1 MRFLWGA
8 LAAFSALSLTAAA
21 PGAAHPAGNFSYN
34 RHQFLLDGE
43 PYQIIGGQMDPQRIP
58 PEFWSHRLKMAR
70 AMGLNT
76 IFSYLYWNLHEPRSG
91 TWDFSGRN
99 DVASF
104 FRLAQAEGLKVVLRP
119 GPYIC
124 GERDWGGF
132 PAWLSQVPGMAVR
145 QDNSPF
151 LNAAGAY
158 LDKLGKELGGLQVTH
173 GGPILMTQLENE
185 YGSFGTDKTYLSKLA
200 AALRRNFDVPL
211 YTNDGGGKSYLEG
224 GQLHGVLAVID
235 GDSQSGFA
243 ARDKYVTDPTSL
255 GPQLNGE
262 YYITWIDQW
271 GSDYGHQQI
280 SGSTD
285 AISKAVADL
294 DWTLAGNYSFS
305 IYMFHGGT
313 NFGFENGGMRDD
325 GPLAAVTTSY
335 DYGAPLDESGRPT
348 DLYHALRE
356 MISKYVPAG
365 SIPEIPAMPALAAVP
380 EFALT
385 PAAALFD
392 VDGARTAARVEAD
405 PVSMD
410 ALGQSY
416 GYVLY
421 EHTVAA
427 DVAGKLAIGDGAR
440 DRAIVYVNG
449 ARVGVVDTIYTTP
462 ATVSITLKKGDTLQI
477 LVENLGRVDVR
488 QRLKEQVK
496 GIVGNVSVGCSLL
509 TSWAS
514 RSIPLATLPSKL
526 GAGHKVKQNDSPVF
540 YTGSFDLP
548 KGAAAGDPSSDTFIS
563 VPGGVKGVL
572 WVNGVNLGRYW
583 TIGPQQSLYVPG
595 SMLKASKNE
604 VVLLELEPQPDVKLT
619 AEGIAERKWFNNA
632 DPDAPK

>member
-1 MRFLWGA
+1 MVKFLWGA
-8 LAAFSALSLTAAA
+8 LTALSALSVAVVAQDTYT
-21 PGAAHPAGNFSYN
+21 PGNFSYN
-34 RHQFLLDGE
+34 RHEFLLNGK

-58 PEFWSHRLKMAR
+58 PEFWVHRLKMAR

-76 IFSYLYWNLHEPRSG
+76 IFSYLYWNMHEPRSG
-91 TWDFSGRN
+91 EWDFQGRN
-99 DVASF
+99 DVAAF
-104 FRLAQAEGLKVVLRP
+104 FRLAQQEGLKVVLRP

-145 QDNSPF
+145 QNNGPF
-151 LNAAGAY
+151 LDAAKAY
-158 LDKLGKELGGLQVTH
+158 IDRLGKELGKLQITQ

-185 YGSFGTDKTYLSKLA
+185 YGSFGKDKKYLA
-200 AALRRNFDVPL
+200 AMAAMLRDNFDVCL

-224 GQLHGVLAVID
+224 GQFHGVLAVID

-271 GSDYGHQQI
+271 GSDYAHQQI
-280 SGSTD
+280 SGSQTGI
-285 AISKAVADL
+285 AKAVGDL

-313 NFGFENGGMRDD
+313 NFGFENGGIRDD

-348 DLYHALRE
+348 DVYFKLRE

-365 SIPEIPAMPALAAVP
+365 SIPEVPATPKRATVP
-380 EFALT
+380 EFELK

-392 VDGARTAARVEAD
+392 LQDKATRQAD
-405 PVSMD
+405 DPISMD
-410 ALGQSY
+410 ALGQAY

-421 EHTVAA
+421 EHTVTK
-427 DVAGKLAIGDGAR
+427 DVQGLVAIGDGAR

-449 ARVGVVDTIYTTP
+449 VRTGVVDTIYKTP
-462 ATVSITLKKGDTLQI
+462 SSVKVALKKGDTLRI

-496 GIVGNVSVGCSLL
+496 GIVGNVSVGGSVLRN
-509 TSWAS
+509 WATYS
-514 RSIPLATLPSKL
+514 MPLSELPSDLHRQHTIK
-526 GAGHKVKQNDSPVF
+526 KNDGPVF
-540 YTGSFDLP
+540 YTGTFDLP
-548 KGAAAGDPSSDTFIS
+548 KGASSDPSGDTFLS
-563 VPGGVKGVL
+563 VPEGVKGVL

-583 TIGPQQSLYVPG
+583 KVGPQQSLYVPG
-595 SMLKASKNE
+595 SILKPKND
-604 VVLLELEPQPDVKLT
+604 VVLLELEPQPGVQLS
-619 AEGIAERKWFNNA
+619 AEGISERKWFNSP
-632 DPDAPK
+632 DPDAP

>member
-1 MRFLWGA
+1 MKFFVGA
-8 LAAFSALSLTAAA
+8 LATLSALSATVVASSA
-21 PGAAHPAGNFSYN
+21 PGNFSYN
-34 RHQFLLDGE
+34 RNQFLLNGE

-58 PEFWSHRLKMAR
+58 PEYWTHRLKMAR

-76 IFSYLYWNLHEPRSG
+76 IFSYLYWNLHEPSPG
-91 TWDFSGRN
+91 EWDFQGRN
-99 DVASF
+99 DVAKF
-104 FRLAQAEGLKVVLRP
+104 FRLAQDEGLKVVLRP

-145 QDNSPF
+145 QNNGPF
-151 LNAAGAY
+151 LDAAKTY
-158 LDKLGKELGGLQVTH
+158 LDRVGKEVGQLQITQ

-185 YGSFGTDKTYLSKLA
+185 YGSFGTDKKYLA
-200 AALRRNFDVPL
+200 ALAAILRDNFDVFL

-235 GDSQSGFA
+235 GDSKSGFE

-271 GSDYGHQQI
+271 GSDYAHQQI
-280 SGSTD
+280 SGSDTD
-285 AISKAVADL
+285 IAKAVGDL

-313 NFGFENGGMRDD
+313 NFGFENGGIRDD
-325 GPLAAVTTSY
+325 GPLAAMTTSY

-348 DLYHALRE
+348 DVYYKLRE

-365 SIPEIPAMPALAAVP
+365 SIPDVPTTPDRAVVP
-380 EFALT
+380 EFELK

-392 VDGARTAARVEAD
+392 LQDKPTQQAND

-421 EHTVAA
+421 EHTVTKN
-427 DVAGKLAIGDGAR
+427 VSGNVTIGDGAR
-440 DRAIVYVNG
+440 DRAMIYVNG
-449 ARVGVVDTIYTTP
+449 VRVGVVDTIYKTPTTVKV
-462 ATVSITLKKGDTLQI
+462 ALKKGDTLQI

-488 QRLKEQVK
+488 QRLRDQVK
-496 GIVGNVSVGCSLL
+496 GIVGHVAVGCHVLRKWSMH
-509 TSWAS
+509 
-514 RSIPLATLPSKL
+514 SIPLSTLPSNLNKE
-526 GAGHKVKQNDSPVF
+526 HTIKKDDSPVF
-540 YTGSFDLP
+540 YTGTFNMP
-548 KGAAAGDPSSDTFIS
+548 KGTSADPSGDTFIS
-563 VPGGVKGVL
+563 VPKGVKGVL
-572 WVNGVNLGRYW
+572 WVNGVNIGRYW
-583 TIGPQQSLYVPG
+583 TVGPQQSLYVPG
-595 SMLKASKNE
+595 SFLKEKNE
-604 VVLLELEPQPDVKLT
+604 VVLLELEPQPDTKLS
-619 AEGIAERKWFNNA
+619 AEGISERKWFNNA
-632 DPDAPK
+632 DPDAP

>member
-1 MRFLWGA
+1 MKLLWSA
-8 LAAFSALSLTAAA
+8 IAAVSALTAAA
-21 PGAAHPAGNFSYN
+21 QNTPGNFSYN
-34 RHQFLLDGE
+34 RNDFLLNGE

-58 PEFWSHRLKMAR
+58 PEYWSHRLKMAR

-76 IFSYLYWNLHEPRSG
+76 VFSYLYWNLHEPSPG
-91 TWDFSGRN
+91 QWDFEGRN
-99 DVASF
+99 DVAKF
-104 FRLAQAEGLKVVLRP
+104 FRLAQEEGLKVVLRP

-132 PAWLSQVPGMAVR
+132 PAWLSQVPNMAVR

-151 LNAAGAY
+151 LDASKSY
-158 LDKLGKELGGLQVTH
+158 IDRVGKELRELQITQ

-185 YGSFGTDKTYLSKLA
+185 YGSFGKDKTYLAKLA
-200 AALRRNFDVPL
+200 VMLRDNFDVFL

-235 GDSQSGFA
+235 GDSKSGFA

-271 GSDYGHQQI
+271 GSDYPHQQI
-280 SGSTD
+280 SGSES
-285 AISKAVADL
+285 AIANAVGDL

-313 NFGFENGGMRDD
+313 NFGFENGGIRDN
-325 GPLAAVTTSY
+325 GPLAAMTTSY

-348 DLYHALRE
+348 DVYFKLRE

-365 SIPEIPAMPALAAVP
+365 SIPDVPTMPKLATVP
-380 EFALT
+380 EFELKPVAS
-385 PAAALFD
+385 LFKLENKPMEED
-392 VDGARTAARVEAD
+392 KN
-405 PVSMD
+405 PISMD

-416 GYVLY
+416 GYVRY
-421 EHTVAA
+421 EHTITK
-427 DVAGKLAIGDGAR
+427 DVKGNLTIGDGAR
-440 DRAIVYVNG
+440 DRAMVYING
-449 ARVGVVDTIYTTP
+449 ERVGVIDTVQKNP
-462 ATVSITLKKGDTLQI
+462 ATVQVSAKKGDTLQI

-488 QRLKEQVK
+488 QRLREQVK
-496 GIVGNVSVGCSLL
+496 GIVGSVSIGCHALRKWRMFSL
-509 TSWAS
+509 
-514 RSIPLATLPSKL
+514 PLDTLPSNL
-526 GAGHKVKQNDSPVF
+526 ADQDGYEVKKDDTPVF

-548 KGAAAGDPSSDTFIS
+548 AGASSDFSGDTFIS
-563 VPGGVKGVL
+563 VPKGVKGVL
-572 WVNGVNLGRYW
+572 YINGINMGRYW

-595 SMLKASKNE
+595 SFLKDKNE
-604 VVLLELEPQPDVKLT
+604 VVLLELEPQPGVKIS
-619 AEGIAERKWFNNA
+619 AEGIPERKWFNNA
-632 DPDAPK
+632 DPDAP